1 MKATDIAFVQL
12 VGIKQNEN
20 HLSLENKKDI
30 HNHIDTIHACA
41 QVTLAETQS
50 GMHLQQLFPEL
61 EGLVVPLLRDSS
73 MKYKKPATSKLTAY
87 SFVDEASV
95 QKFKTQFAKKGRGS
109 LSVEVELKDI
119 DGLCVA
125 QGVFGWFISKI

>member
-41 QVTLAETQS
+41 QVTLAKRS
-50 GMHLQQLFPEL
+50 RVCIYNNF
-61 EGLVVPLLRDSS
+61 
-73 MKYKKPATSKLTAY
+73 
-87 SFVDEASV
+87 F
-95 QKFKTQFAKKGRGS
+95 
-109 LSVEVELKDI
+109 LSWKV
-119 DGLCVA
+119 
-125 QGVFGWFISKI
+125 